1 MPRYHFFVP
10 KNNLK
15 IMTECTE
22 HSIYLR
28 NLVEINQRAGVDSE
42 VLDLIESYARL
53 RLGRNREVDFY
64 NSSRPISEKD
74 PDLRAFLEKNKNLD
88 ERTRN
93 FLVAYYQ
100 ELKDRH
106 LCCIFSSD
114 HLAHLLQISL
124 PRLHALTRDSR
135 NYHVFTIKKSSGAD
149 RIIQAPH
156 KQLKTVQR
164 KILSTILHP
173 VPLNKYA
180 EGFRKKRSI
189 LTNATHHVNKKV
201 IVKLDIKDFF
211 PSIDSNRVFGMYLQ
225 LGYPRRVAQLLTD
238 LSTVQKKLP
247 TGAPTS
253 PTIANIISRR
263 LDKRFVRLGLKT
275 DFTYSR
281 YADDITISS
290 DTDNILKMI
299 PFFKEIIHDEGFTVN
314 EGKIRILRS
323 GSRQSVTGVVV
334 NEKPNIKRREIK
346 KLRAVLHNSKRG
358 SLHKQAAIW
367 AMREKGL
374 KNYRSYSVVDFY
386 QSLLAKIH
394 FVRMINEKAGNTL
407 LADFYRIPW
416 PVIT

>member
-1 MPRYHFFVP
+1 MIR
-10 KNNLK
+10 
-15 IMTECTE
+15 CTE
-22 HSIYLR
+22 NSIFLK
-28 NLVEINQRAGVDSE
+28 NLVVVNQRAGVDPE
-42 VLDLIESYARL
+42 VLDLVESYASL
-53 RLGRNREVDFY
+53 RLAHNLGVDFY
-64 NSSRPISEKD
+64 NSACPVSEKD
-74 PDLRAFLEKNKNLD
+74 QDLQAFLEKNKNLD

-93 FLVAYYQ
+93 FLISYYQ
-100 ELKDRH
+100 ELKDRR
-106 LCCIFSSD
+106 LCCIFSSA
-114 HLAHLLQISL
+114 HLAHLLKTTL
-124 PRLHALTRDSR
+124 PRLHILTRDSR
-135 NYHVFTIKKSSGAD
+135 NYHVFTIKKSNGED

-164 KILSTILHP
+164 KILKTILHR

-180 EGFRKKRSI
+180 EGFRKNRSI

-225 LGYPRRVAQLLTD
+225 LGYPRQVAQLLTD

-281 YADDITISS
+281 YADDITISC

-299 PFFKEIIHDEGFTVN
+299 PFFKEIIQDEGFAVN

-334 NEKPNIKRREIK
+334 NEKPNITRREIK
-346 KLRAVLHNSKRG
+346 KLRAVLHNSKHG
-358 SLHKQAAIW
+358 SLYQQAAIW
-367 AMREKGL
+367 ATREKGL
-374 KNYRSYSVVDFY
+374 RNYSSYSVVDFH

-394 FVRMINEKAGNTL
+394 FVRMINEKAGNSL
-407 LADFYRIPW
+407 LTDFHKIHW
-416 PVIT
+416 PVIV

>member
-1 MPRYHFFVP
+1 MI
-10 KNNLK
+10 K
-15 IMTECTE
+15 CTE
-22 HSIYLR
+22 NSIFLK
-28 NLVEINQRAGVDSE
+28 NLVEVNQQAGVDSE
-42 VLDLIESYARL
+42 VLDLVESYASL
-53 RLGRNREVDFY
+53 RLAHNREVDFY
-64 NSSRPISEKD
+64 NSARTVSEKD
-74 PDLRAFLEKNKNLD
+74 TDLQAFLEKNKNLD

-93 FLVAYYQ
+93 FLIAYYQ

-106 LCCIFSSD
+106 LRCIFSSD
-114 HLAHLLQISL
+114 HLAHLLQTPL

-135 NYHVFTIKKSSGAD
+135 NYHVFTIKKSNGAD
-149 RIIQAPH
+149 RKIQAPN
-156 KQLKTVQR
+156 KQLKIVQR
-164 KILSTILHP
+164 KILSTILHL

-238 LSTVQKKLP
+238 LSTVQKRLP

-253 PTIANIISRR
+253 PAIANIISRR
-263 LDKRFVRLGLKT
+263 LDKRFVNLGAKT

-281 YADDITISS
+281 YADDMTISS
-290 DTDNILKMI
+290 DTDDILKMI
-299 PFFKEIIHDEGFTVN
+299 PFFKEIIRDEGFAVN

-323 GSRQSVTGVVV
+323 GNRQSVTGVVV
-334 NEKPNIKRREIK
+334 NEKPNITRREIK
-346 KLRAVLHNSKRG
+346 KLRAVLHNSKTG
-358 SLHKQAAIW
+358 NLYKQAEIW

-374 KNYRSYSVVDFY
+374 RSYSSYSVVDFY

-394 FVRMINEKAGNTL
+394 FVRMINETTGNTL
-407 LADFYRIPW
+407 LSEFYRIPW
-416 PVIT
+416 PVIV